1 LFLICSDAPLRG
13 DEAVH
18 PQNTE
23 PNEGELWLK
32 RQAIQVVMQL
42 PDDKAEALRVLD
54 YARRLVTDFLAEDN
68 PDKSAEVVPLFAR

>member
-1 LFLICSDAPLRG
+1 M
-13 DEAVH
+13 H

-54 YARRLVTDFLAEDN
+54 YARRLVTEFLADEKIDQ
-68 PDKSAEVVPLFAR
+68 SADVVPLFGR

>member
-1 LFLICSDAPLRG
+1 M
-13 DEAVH
+13 H

-32 RQAIQVVMQL
+32 RQAIQVAMQL

-54 YARRLVTDFLAEDN
+54 YARSLVTDFLSEESERGA
-68 PDKSAEVVPLFAR
+68 AEVVPLFSR

>member
-1 LFLICSDAPLRG
+1 M
-13 DEAVH
+13 H

-32 RQAIQVVMQL
+32 RQAIQVAMQL

-54 YARRLVTDFLAEDN
+54 YARQLVTQFLAD
-68 PDKSAEVVPLFAR
+68 DKIEPGASVVPLFGR

>member
-1 LFLICSDAPLRG
+1 M
-13 DEAVH
+13 H

-42 PDDKAEALRVLD
+42 PDDKTEALRVLD
-54 YARRLVTDFLAEDN
+54 FARLLVTDFLADEKVDQ
-68 PDKSAEVVPLFAR
+68 SAEVVPLFGR

>member
-1 LFLICSDAPLRG
+1 M
-13 DEAVH
+13 H

-32 RQAIQVVMQL
+32 RQAIQVAMQL

-54 YARRLVTDFLAEDN
+54 YARSLVTDFLSEDS
-68 PDKSAEVVPLFAR
+68 DRAGAEVVPLFSR